1 MKKYTHAWLAFM
13 AIKRLEDAN
22 ISGVDDREYADSL
35 IEWFKSHKDGVIRGA
50 WYPDSLIKDNSNS
63 HVLKFE
69 PSGEAAKEFKQLPA
83 KYLSYKYGE
92 SSPVRNMG
100 FKLFDEKDNL
110 PDRCE
115 SIAESVIDHLKVQE
129 SEEKGSP
136 VSPTDNQ
143 MALWLFMLSH
153 YVADAHVPLHC
164 DSRKFSEEKDIHGQ
178 MEGAWDNEI
187 EHYYKIDK
195 GNERFFYDQYGYPLM
210 DSDKDQEYQSSYLKK
225 VEDELS
231 RREFTESFG
240 TGNKNVW
247 DFMKATCQHSY
258 LLSYRFLP
266 PECNPTNVTLEN
278 WKSSGSIKFEELS
291 VAVLSDAIDSIA
303 RILFRV
309 WRRYMRWEKE
319 QREKAKSN

>member
-1 MKKYTHAWLAFM
+1 MKKFTHAWLAFM
-13 AIKRLEDAN
+13 AIKRLEDAKL
-22 ISGVDDREYADSL
+22 SPADRSCADSL

-69 PSGEAAKEFKQLPA
+69 PSGEAAEEFKQLPA
-83 KYLSYKYGE
+83 TYLIYKYGE
-92 SSPVRNMG
+92 NSPVRNKG
-100 FKLFDEKDNL
+100 FKLVDEKDNL

-143 MALWLFMLSH
+143 VALWLFMLSH
-153 YVADAHVPLHC
+153 YVADAHVPFHC
-164 DSRKFSEEKDIHGQ
+164 DSRRFSEEKDIHGQ
-178 MEGAWDNEI
+178 MEGAWDDEI
-187 EHYYKIDK
+187 ERYYKIDR
-195 GNERFFYDQYGYPLM
+195 GNERFFYDQHGYPLG
-210 DSDKDQEYQSSYLKK
+210 DSGKDQEYQSSYLKK

-231 RREFTESFG
+231 KREFTESFG

-247 DFMKATCQHSY
+247 DFMKAICQHSY
-258 LLSYRFLP
+258 LLSYCFLP
-266 PECNPTNVTLEN
+266 SEYSPTNVTLGN
-278 WKSSGSIKFEELS
+278 WKSLGSIKFEELS
-291 VAVLSDAIDSIA
+291 VAILTDAIDSIA

-309 WRRYMRWEKE
+309 WRRYEKWEKE
-319 QREKAKSN
+319 